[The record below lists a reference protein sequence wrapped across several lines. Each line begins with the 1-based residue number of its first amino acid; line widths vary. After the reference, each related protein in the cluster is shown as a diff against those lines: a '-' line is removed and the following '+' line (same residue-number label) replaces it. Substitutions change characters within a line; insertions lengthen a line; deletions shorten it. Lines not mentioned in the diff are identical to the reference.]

1 MANKEKPS
9 ERAVRAWLEQDHGA
23 EQIRR
28 CAQDPPDYLVGNRR
42 AVEVAELHQQ
52 LAGKS
57 EKSTTEPMAATIRGV
72 FADKKPIKSLGRLLV
87 VFEYS
92 PERVPAKRA
101 LQSELR
107 NAIRPY
113 LDGGSAEPERKY
125 REPARHL
132 SDTVAPLHL
141 DLPCG
146 VRLGFWRCSG
156 APEFV
161 FGLHGGADTSILP
174 VPELLKSAT
183 HAIERKTQR
192 IEQIEQAGPQYSE
205 WWLVLVDRIGL
216 PPDSE
221 HYSDLD
227 ELRRQLFVP
236 APWKRVVLLDMAGRA
251 HELFPT

>member
-125 REPARHL
+125 RKPARHL

-161 FGLHGGADTSILP
+161 FGLHGGADTGILP

-183 HAIERKTQR
+183 HAIERK
-192 IEQIEQAGPQYSE
+192 
-205 WWLVLVDRIGL
+205 
-216 PPDSE
+216 
-221 HYSDLD
+221 
-227 ELRRQLFVP
+227 RR
-236 APWKRVVLLDMAGRA
+236 G
-251 HELFPT
+251 